1 MKTST
6 TRLLCLAGVLSLSA
20 CGPVADTSEGEGDGS
35 LSGGEGEGDTGLTD
49 PEREQPALFD
59 GLSVQL
65 FVRGPGDRDLVAVVS
80 GSATV
85 AAHVVEVTLGSVPVA
100 ATVDDDGDIA
110 TFVDLF
116 QSDAPPPA
124 ARVRLFDAA
133 GHHNV
138 ATEIAIAPRVV
149 RAAGERCDVL
159 ELADRCADGLGCK
172 PGLAVCAPGEA
183 PQVTQL
189 SYQPSADGPRLLV
202 RGVDVDD
209 DVVDVT
215 VGFFNAAGDAVQVDL
230 DGDDIEDASTAIVDA
245 GRAPDGAGAFFVAI
259 DMGLG
264 FDDVV
269 RALDVVVRDRAGLAT
284 ASQRVSLAAPPVRTV
299 GNVCDP
305 DGFDVCVDGAL
316 CSVVGDRSLCR
327 LQNARL
333 GEVCNGLSAV
343 PFAGEAITIAG
354 TITAGA
360 SVFETPTGCASGAV
374 RERPEAV
381 IAIEVTATLPRLTLS
396 TGVDGTACDTVVAV
410 YNSCGAPAP
419 LACVDDDS
427 DRLLTST
434 VILRD
439 VAPGTYVVVVE
450 SWDEDGGAFGLGV
463 SVD

>member
-20 CGPVADTSEGEGDGS
+20 CGPVANTSEGEGDGS
-35 LSGGEGEGDTGLTD
+35 VSEGEGDTGGLTD
-49 PEREQPALFD
+49 PEREQPALFE
-59 GLSVQL
+59 GLSVAL
-65 FVRGPGDRDLVAVVS
+65 VVRGPGDRDLVAVVS
-80 GSATV
+80 GTASV
-85 AAHVVEVTLGSVPVA
+85 SAHVVEVTLGSVPVA
-100 ATVDDDGDIA
+100 ATVDGDVA

-116 QSDAPPPA
+116 QSDAPPAA
-124 ARVRLFDAA
+124 ARVRLFDDA

-138 ATEIAIAPRVV
+138 ATEVTIAPRVV
-149 RAAGERCDVL
+149 RVVGESCDVL
-159 ELADRCADGLGCK
+159 ELADRCSDGLGCK
-172 PGLAVCAPGEA
+172 GAPALCAPGEA
-183 PQVTQL
+183 PQITQV
-189 SYQPSADGPRLLV
+189 SYQPSADGPRLLI

-209 DVVDVT
+209 DVVDVS

-230 DGDDIEDASTAIVDA
+230 DGDDIEDASTALVDA
-245 GRAPDGAGAFFVAI
+245 GRAPDGTGAFFVAI

-284 ASQRVSLAAPPVRTV
+284 ATQRVSLAPAPVRTV

-316 CSVVGDRSLCR
+316 CSAVGDRSLCR

-333 GEVCNGLSAV
+333 GEVCSGLSSV
-343 PFAGEAITIAG
+343 PFTGEAITIAG

-360 SVFETPTGCASGAV
+360 SVFQTPSGCASGAV

-381 IAIEVTATLPRLTLS
+381 IAIEVTSALPRLTLS
-396 TGVDGTACDTVVAV
+396 TAVDGTACDTVVAV

-434 VILRD
+434 VVLSD

-463 SVD
+463 SAE